1 MFGTGVA
8 LIRRCENSQN
18 ILSSEFELLGVQLF
32 AHATN
37 VRRITFD
44 FFACFRSEPTFQTP
58 VSTRN
63 SERSPM
69 ANHDIHCHF
78 FSQEDLLAAG
88 CLDIHMAM
96 RAAESSLRAFNEG
109 DVLFPEKIVQ
119 IFNDDTQE
127 RINCLPAT
135 FKSKRICGMK
145 WVSVFPPNP
154 IKHGIQNLS
163 AVIILSEIE
172 HGFPIAFM
180 EGTLC
185 SNVRVGTMGALAAKY
200 LARQDSESIGFI
212 GAGEQAKMHLI
223 AMKTA
228 IPSLKRCGI
237 AAKQSS
243 EEEQFVREMSS
254 IIPDMEFSAANSDL
268 KNAVDG
274 ADIIVTATS
283 AQAPLLKA
291 EWMKKGAFY
300 SHVGGWEDEYAVAK
314 QCDKIV
320 CDDWETVKHRT
331 QTLSRMY
338 KEGELTD
345 GDVYANLEEL
355 VIGAK
360 PGRENDDERI
370 YFNAVGLAYVDVAIA
385 IAMFET
391 ACQAGLGQD
400 LQIQHDMIFEH
411 EKLKDWVRF

>member
-1 MFGTGVA
+1 M
-8 LIRRCENSQN
+8 
-18 ILSSEFELLGVQLF
+18 LS
-32 AHATN
+32 
-37 VRRITFD
+37 
-44 FFACFRSEPTFQTP
+44 
-58 VSTRN
+58 
-63 SERSPM
+63 
-69 ANHDIHCHF
+69 HDIHCRF

-88 CLDIHMAM
+88 CLDIRLAM
-96 RAAESSLRAFNEG
+96 GAAEHAIRAFDEG

-119 IFNDDTQE
+119 IFNDETQE

-135 FKSKRICGMK
+135 FKSKQICGMK

-154 IKHGIQNLS
+154 VKHGIQNLS

-185 SNVRVGTMGALAAKY
+185 SNVRVGTIGALAAKY

-228 IPSLKRCGI
+228 IPSLKECRVG
-237 AAKQSS
+237 AKLGS
-243 EEEQFVREMSS
+243 EEEQFIKEMSA
-254 IIPDMEFSAANSDL
+254 IIPEMQFVAADSNL
-268 KNAVDG
+268 ARAIDG

-291 EWMKKGAFY
+291 KWMKPGAFY
-300 SHVGGWEDEYAVAK
+300 SHVGGWEDEYEVAQ

-338 KEGELTD
+338 KDGVMTD
-345 GDVYANLEEL
+345 ADLYANLVDL
-355 VIGAK
+355 VQGKK
-360 PGRENDDERI
+360 PGRENADERI
-370 YFNAVGLAYVDVAIA
+370 YFNAVGLAFVDVGIA
-385 IAMFET
+385 IAMHDR
-391 ACQAGLGQD
+391 ALDAGLGQD
-400 LQIQHDMIFEH
+400 LQIQHEMIFEH
-411 EKLKDWVRF
+411 ARLKDWVRL

>member
-1 MFGTGVA
+1 M
-8 LIRRCENSQN
+8 S
-18 ILSSEFELLGVQLF
+18 
-32 AHATN
+32 
-37 VRRITFD
+37 
-44 FFACFRSEPTFQTP
+44 
-58 VSTRN
+58 
-63 SERSPM
+63 
-69 ANHDIHCHF
+69 NHEICCRY
-78 FSQEDLLAAG
+78 FSQEDLLGAG
-88 CLDIHMAM
+88 CLDINMAM
-96 RAAESSLRAFNEG
+96 QAAEEG
-109 DVLFPEKIVQ
+109 IRDFQNGEVLFPEKIVQ
-119 IFNDDTQE
+119 IFNDETQE

-135 FKSKRICGMK
+135 FKNRKICGVK

-154 IKHGIQNLS
+154 ILYGMQNLS

-185 SNVRVGTMGALAAKY
+185 SNIRVGTMGAIAAKH
-200 LARQDSESIGFI
+200 LAREDSESIGFI

-228 IPSLKRCGI
+228 VPSLHTCRI
-237 AAKQSS
+237 AAKDKS
-243 EEEQFVREMSS
+243 EEDQFVLEMSA
-254 IIPDMEFSAANSDL
+254 ILPNMTFEKANTDL
-268 KNAVDG
+268 ERATRD

-291 EWMKKGAFY
+291 AWMKPGSFY

-338 KEGELTD
+338 KDGELTD
-345 GDVYANLEEL
+345 DDIHGDIGDLITGKLVGRQSPEE
-355 VIGAK
+355 
-360 PGRENDDERI
+360 RT

-385 IAMFET
+385 IAMYERGME
-391 ACQAGLGQD
+391 AGMGQN
-400 LQIQHDMIFEH
+400 LQVQHEMIFEH
-411 EKLKDWVRF
+411 ARLKEWVQV

>member
-1 MFGTGVA
+1 M
-8 LIRRCENSQN
+8 
-18 ILSSEFELLGVQLF
+18 
-32 AHATN
+32 
-37 VRRITFD
+37 
-44 FFACFRSEPTFQTP
+44 
-58 VSTRN
+58 TR
-63 SERSPM
+63 
-69 ANHDIHCHF
+69 HDIHCRF

-88 CLDIHMAM
+88 CLDIRMAM
-96 RAAESSLRAFNEG
+96 DAAEGAIRAFHDG

-135 FKSKRICGMK
+135 FKSEQICGMK

-154 IKHGIQNLS
+154 VKHGIQNLS

-185 SNVRVGTMGALAAKY
+185 SNIRVGSIGALAAKY

-228 IPSLKRCGI
+228 IPTLKECRV
-237 AAKQSS
+237 AAKLGD
-243 EEEQFVREMSS
+243 EEQQFVREMSA
-254 IIPDMEFSAANSDL
+254 IIPDMKFVVGNTRLEAA
-268 KNAVDG
+268 ADG

-291 EWMKKGAFY
+291 KWMKPGAFY
-300 SHVGGWEDEYAVAK
+300 SHVGGWEDEYQVAE

-320 CDDWETVKHRT
+320 CDDWDTVKHRT

-338 KEGELTD
+338 QD
-345 GDVYANLEEL
+345 GVLKDDDVYANLSDL
-355 VIGAK
+355 VSGTK
-360 PGRENDDERI
+360 PGREHDDERI
-370 YFNAVGLAYVDVAIA
+370 YFNAVGLAYVDVG
-385 IAMFET
+385 IAMAMYHRATE
-391 ACQAGLGQD
+391 AGLGQD
-400 LQIQHDMIFEH
+400 LQIQNEMIFEH
-411 EKLKDWVRF
+411 AKLKDWVRF